1 MICKNILEKSVLE
14 KLGFFL
20 PLVLMKLWA
29 GRILLTICI
38 LFTPGCQTLRNERHY
53 ISLNFLFENHASVSF
68 TPIKNNSNLTLVI
81 TIIHSPHIR
90 SQ

>member
-1 MICKNILEKSVLE
+1 MQKHIREKRIRETGL
-14 KLGFFL
+14 FL
-20 PLVLMKLWA
+20 PLVLIKLRA

-53 ISLNFLFENHASVSF
+53 TSLNFLFENHASVSF